1 MSIMDKVRII
11 TDSNAYLSPATIE
24 QYRIQVIPHRIR
36 ASGDVTDEKLGYGAE
51 ELFHRLPTAPVLPQG
66 QLPQVLAADVNRIL
80 ELYQA
85 SGREAEQIMSI
96 HMSSQL
102 SPMWQQARRA
112 AEMLKGRYTI
122 RVIDSMS
129 TSFGLGLLVEMA
141 AQAAAAGANVHEIA
155 RIVNG
160 AVPHLYVSVFSESL
174 NYLERS
180 AQLSASQ
187 SLLGTLL
194 GIKAMLMME
203 EGRLQP
209 LEKVQ
214 TREEV
219 VEKLYDF
226 VAEFANVERVGVL
239 HHDYTEPCSALIER
253 LQILLPRATIQTV
266 NYPSSLGVH
275 LGPHMLGVVVYEG
288 IQ

>member
-11 TDSNAYLSPATIE
+11 TDSNAYLSPAAIE

-36 ASGDVTDEKLGYGAE
+36 ASGDVADEKLGHAAE
-51 ELFHRLPTAPVLPQG
+51 ELFRRLPSVSVLPQG

-80 ELYQA
+80 ELYQTT
-85 SGREAEQIMSI
+85 GREAEQIMSI

-239 HHDYTEPCSALIER
+239 HHEYSDSCAALIER
-253 LQILLPRATIQTV
+253 LQLLLPRATIQTV

-288 IQ
+288 MQ